1 MRQAPHA
8 ENCWREDLGWAEAR
22 RVVVEGYGGLAEP
35 GLLGTEADLRGMR
48 ERWMGGG
55 VVVMVA
61 VEWEEVQRGG
71 IFEGLGM
78 NEEGRRALGRGEAQ
92 R

>member
-1 MRQAPHA
+1 V
-8 ENCWREDLGWAEAR
+8 R
-22 RVVVEGYGGLAEP
+22 RVVAEGYGGLAEP
-35 GLLGTEADLRGMR
+35 GLLGTEGDLRGMG
-48 ERWMGGG
+48 ERWTGGKVL
-55 VVVMVA
+55 VVVA
-61 VEWEEVQRGG
+61 VEWEGEQKEG

>member
-1 MRQAPHA
+1 M
-8 ENCWREDLGWAEAR
+8 EW
-22 RVVVEGYGGLAEP
+22 
-35 GLLGTEADLRGMR
+35 
-48 ERWMGGG
+48 GG
-55 VVVMVA
+55 VLVVVA
-61 VEWEEVQRGG
+61 VEWEGVQRGG